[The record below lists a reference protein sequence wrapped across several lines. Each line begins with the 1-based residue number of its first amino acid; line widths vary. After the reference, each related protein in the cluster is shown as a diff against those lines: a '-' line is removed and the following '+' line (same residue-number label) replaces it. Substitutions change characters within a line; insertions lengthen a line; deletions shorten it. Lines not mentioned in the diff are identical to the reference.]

1 MAEPKVRLICRPAFD
16 DSSAQAFLEDWG
28 VTWTRTP
35 NSSNAEELVEFSGR
49 VCYMSFGEGRQSPKT
64 NKEYIHNLIRQLH
77 ESVLEHATWS
87 FIISEVSR
95 GFTHQLVR
103 HRIGFS
109 FSQLSQQYYED
120 ESSPFI
126 KPDLISSN
134 PDISRIW
141 DAAVLGAREAYSEL
155 LSKLKSLDSPGGKEA
170 KRALRTAA
178 RSVLPEAAATAIA
191 VTANC
196 RAIRHFLDVRGAIEG
211 DEEMRKVSALLL
223 SLLQKDSPSLF
234 SDFEVR
240 RHRDGSPIVFRI
252 AQED

>member
-1 MAEPKVRLICRPAFD
+1 MSEATVRLICRPAFD
-16 DSSAQAFLEDWG
+16 ASEAQAFLDDWG
-28 VTWTRTP
+28 MTWIRTP
-35 NSSNAEELVEFSGR
+35 NSSSAEELVEFSGR
-49 VCYMSFGEGRQSPKT
+49 VCYMSFGEGRQSPRT
-64 NKEYIHNLIRQLH
+64 NLEYINNLIKQLH

-87 FIISEVSR
+87 FIITGISR

-126 KPDLISSN
+126 KPDLISSD
-134 PDISRIW
+134 PDTNRIW
-141 DAAVLGAREAYSEL
+141 EAAVLGAREAYSEL
-155 LSKLKSLDSPGGKEA
+155 LSKLKCLAGQGNKEA

-178 RSVLPEAAATAIA
+178 RSVLPEAAATSIA

-196 RAIRHFLDVRGAIEG
+196 RAIRHFLDIRGAIEG
-211 DEEMRKVSALLL
+211 DEEMRKVSAALL
-223 SLLQKDSPSLF
+223 SLLQQDSPSLF

-240 RHRDGSPIVFRI
+240 RHTDGSPIVVRTGS
-252 AQED
+252 AD